1 MQPYRKSFAG
11 DPLFPFEIVYKTIKH
26 PDKELPDHLHDHY
39 ELVYVHSGQGIFFID
54 NCWYQKSAGDLFVI
68 PGNTIHH
75 SLPDLEDPIVSSA
88 IFFAPT
94 LIAGPSL
101 GDGYFSLQC
110 YEIARKKKRFK
121 IGLAGSLRIAAEMAI
136 KQIAEEFANQETGYR
151 EAVLLT
157 IGQLLLQIN
166 RHLLTDEITQHESPR
181 IGPSWI
187 LRALKRIDEHPERE
201 IHLTDLAR
209 EACVSPSHFSRVFRQ
224 LTSLNVIGY
233 VNTKRI
239 IKAKELLLFSD
250 ENVNVIAE
258 KCGYETPAHFYRV
271 FKSLT
276 GETPGQYR
284 NRSQAVMPRRR
295 LPERK

>member
-1 MQPYRKSFAG
+1 MPYRKSFAG
-11 DPLFPFEIVYKTIKH
+11 DPLFPFEIVYKTIKY
-26 PDKELPDHLHDHY
+26 PDNELPNHLHDHY
-39 ELVYVHSGQGIFFID
+39 ELVYVHSGQGIFSLTIAGT
-54 NCWYQKSAGDLFVI
+54 KSAGDLFVI

-101 GDGYFSLQC
+101 GDGYFPLQC
-110 YEIARKKKRFK
+110 YEIARKSSSRLDWRDHCELPPKWQSSKSRTSSRTRKRDTVK
-121 IGLAGSLRIAAEMAI
+121 PS
-136 KQIAEEFANQETGYR
+136 
-151 EAVLLT
+151 LT

-209 EACVSPSHFSRVFRQ
+209 KPACRLLISPEYSGS
-224 LTSLNVIGY
+224 
-233 VNTKRI
+233 
-239 IKAKELLLFSD
+239 
-250 ENVNVIAE
+250 
-258 KCGYETPAHFYRV
+258 
-271 FKSLT
+271 
-276 GETPGQYR
+276 
-284 NRSQAVMPRRR
+284 
-295 LPERK
+295 